1 MDLIK
6 VDGHSGIGRDTKT
19 GAIININKKEVEAAR
34 ERKKKRLEARED
46 RNKLASQVNTLENEV
61 ADIKDMLTKIL
72 EKL

>member
-6 VDGHSGIGRDTKT
+6 VDGHTGLGRDSKT
-19 GAIININKKEVEAAR
+19 GAIININRKEVETAR
-34 ERKKKRLEARED
+34 ERKKKRLESK
-46 RNKLASQVNTLENEV
+46 RNQEKLAAQVDSLENEV

>member
-1 MDLIK
+1 VDLIK

-46 RNKLASQVNTLENEV
+46 RNKLASQVDTLENEV

>member
-34 ERKKKRLEARED
+34 ERKKKRLEAREEK
-46 RNKLASQVNTLENEV
+46 NKLASQVNTLENEV
-61 ADIKDMLTKIL
+61 ADVKDMLTKIL

>member
-34 ERKKKRLEARED
+34 ERKKKRLEAREEK
-46 RNKLASQVNTLENEV
+46 NKLASQVNTLENEV

>member
-46 RNKLASQVNTLENEV
+46 RNKLASQVDTLENEV

>member
-1 MDLIK
+1 VDLIK

-34 ERKKKRLEARED
+34 ERKKKRLEAREEK
-46 RNKLASQVNTLENEV
+46 NKLASQVNTLENEV

>member
-6 VDGHSGIGRDTKT
+6 VDGHTGLGRDSKT
-19 GAIININKKEVEAAR
+19 GAIININRKEVETAR
-34 ERKKKRLEARED
+34 ERKKKRLESKGNQE
-46 RNKLASQVNTLENEV
+46 KLAAQVDSLENEV